1 MIEAHKT
8 RSWTDYNAAQVEEK
22 VRFTELLADLC
33 SGIPQPEQT
42 KGRPRLPLSDMVFAA
57 AYKVYVGFS
66 SRRFTCDLREAYAD
80 GLIDSTPHFN
90 SVNRYLANPDLTDVL
105 KELVSISSLPL
116 KSVENDFAIDA
127 SGFSTSTFARWK
139 ETKYGKKEQ
148 TREWFKAHLICGVRT
163 NIVTGMDISGR
174 SHHDSYFFKPL
185 AKQTAEN
192 FQLREVSADKAYLG
206 RQNMDLVDSFGATP
220 FIPFKSSTVVPR
232 DDSVWAKMYHLFM
245 FNRESFM
252 AHYHKRSNVESAFSM
267 IKRKFGSSVRGKS
280 DVAQVN
286 EVLAKVLCHNICV
299 LILATREL
307 GVEAAFS
314 SNRTFSS
321 ESQLEPK
328 LFI

>member
-22 VRFTELLADLC
+22 VRLTELLADLC

-57 AYKVYVGFS
+57 VYKVYVGFS

-90 SVNRYLANPDLTDVL
+90 SVNRYLANPDLTGVL

-116 KSVENDFAIDA
+116 KSVETDFAVDA
-127 SGFSTSTFARWK
+127 SGFSTSTFACWK
-139 ETKYGKKEQ
+139 ETKYGKQYGKREQ
-148 TREWFKAHLICGVRT
+148 TREWFKAHLICGVST

-185 AKQTAEN
+185 VKQTSEN

-206 RQNMDLVDSFGATP
+206 RQNMELVESFGATP
-220 FIPFKSSTVVPR
+220 FIPFKSNTVVPK
-232 DDSVWAKMYHLFM
+232 DDSVWTKMWHLFM

-252 AHYHKRSNVESAFSM
+252 DRYHKRSNVESAFSM
-267 IKRKFGSSVRGKS
+267 TKRKFGSSVRGKS

-286 EVLAKVLCHNICV
+286 EVLAKVFCHNICV
-299 LILATREL
+299 LILATRKL
-307 GVEAAFS
+307 GVE
-314 SNRTFSS
+314 
-321 ESQLEPK
+321 P
-328 LFI
+328 LFYGG